1 MSEAP
6 SSPLDEVR
14 NVLFGAERHE
24 LDQLRVEVLELR
36 QRIDQLHDLLAAA
49 DDRAVAV
56 GEVLVDA
63 VERPPRP
70 SGVLG
75 KALQPDIEHAVHA
88 SAREDSTVLAEAL
101 YPVMGPAMRKMI
113 ADLFTFDRAGRG
125 DTFVVDEVLLIERTG
140 GLLLAG
146 SYSQDDRAEDSDIV
160 SGMLDAIRLFVQEAF
175 DAEDHDGLRDLRVGE
190 TSVLV
195 EWGPKAVLASVVR
208 GIPSEEY
215 RHRAA
220 ETLELI
226 HARFAHELSSFV
238 GEVDAFDQALPAL
251 DVLRS
256 KPRSSRAETAKRTLV
271 PAIAVL
277 TLVIVVILL
286 LVWLL

>member
-1 MSEAP
+1 MTEAP
-6 SSPLDEVR
+6 TSPLDEVR

-24 LDQLRVEVLELR
+24 LDVLRAEVIELR
-36 QRIDQLHDLLAAA
+36 QRIEHLHDLLAAA
-49 DDRAVAV
+49 DDRALAV

-70 SGVLG
+70 SGELG
-75 KALQPDIEHAVHA
+75 KALQPDIEHAVHV

-146 SYSQDDRAEDSDIV
+146 SYSDDERAEDSDIV

-208 GIPSEEY
+208 GIPTEDY

-226 HARFAHELSSFV
+226 HARFGHELAGFV
-238 GEVDAFDQALPAL
+238 GEVDEFEPVVPAL
-251 DVLRS
+251 DVLRG
-256 KPRSSRAETAKRTLV
+256 KPRGSRSEAAKRTLL
-271 PAIAVL
+271 PAISALVL
-277 TLVIVVILL
+277 VVVVILL